1 MWHWWT
7 RQKERNRELECGV
20 DADLVRVNRRRVRAS
35 LALMAG
41 AFLLAWVRGSF
52 RLIGWLGDA
61 LLWTAMIGLV
71 AGLIGLRW
79 AGEESKFLRRPDP
92 EKPPSLFK
100 L

>member
-1 MWHWWT
+1 MWNWWR
-7 RQKERNRELECGV
+7 RQRERDRELEAGV
-20 DADLVRVNRRRVRAS
+20 DAHLVRANRRRFRAC

-41 AFLLAWVRGSF
+41 AFLLAWIRGAL
-52 RLIGWLGDA
+52 RLNGWLGDA